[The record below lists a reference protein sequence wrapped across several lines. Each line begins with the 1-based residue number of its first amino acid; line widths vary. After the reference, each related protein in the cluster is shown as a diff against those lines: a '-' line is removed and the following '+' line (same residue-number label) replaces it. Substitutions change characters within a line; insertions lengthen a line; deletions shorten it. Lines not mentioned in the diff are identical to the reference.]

1 MVQLVSIAEENIGI
15 TEGYGGIRMRKYI
28 VSAVLIVFTIAAI
41 GTYYVLASQETL
53 PNYKLTTVQ
62 GDASQ
67 AENVL
72 INGNYVDKD
81 SVGGIKRAYITIE
94 GTDYPDEK
102 SVIVQSL
109 NSRLISNQKDKWIKE
124 HRQFM
129 RKKTNT
135 AGFFENEEM
144 LAYVNAKVD
153 TTRSKDPSAK
163 GSAKLSVSVLNKQKN
178 NTLEITSDIEVED
191 DVSDMYVQNVQLVN
205 QELVALVLKNHN
217 SNGYVS
223 EPQIIRVNLT
233 TKKITNEPI
242 ALPGVKAAAA
252 EGDNLYVWLVNP
264 NLEQTEQWILRISN
278 GSHRKVFQVDI
289 KTGQITPLEF
299 QGHEMLLNDIM
310 YAYGQNIY
318 FLQRAGSGEKN
329 IGFNIISYDLVSKK
343 YETILKNTNIDLS
356 NNITAAFKQDHLYI
370 MGYKESKGKSLYV
383 FNLKSGKLE
392 YEGTATSTESKN
404 QAEDEANMDLNFI
417 DLGQY

>member
-1 MVQLVSIAEENIGI
+1 LVQLVSIAEENIGI

-28 VSAVLIVFTIAAI
+28 ISAVLIVFTIAAI
-41 GTYYVLASQETL
+41 GTYYVQASQQTL

-62 GDASQ
+62 GDASLVEGI
-67 AENVL
+67 A
-72 INGNYVDKD
+72 INGNYVNNN
-81 SVGGIKRAYITIE
+81 SMGGIKRADITTK
-94 GTDYPDEK
+94 GTEYPDEK

-109 NSRLISNQKDKWIKE
+109 NSRLISTQKDKWIKE
-124 HRQFM
+124 NRQFM

-135 AGFFENEEM
+135 AGFFENEEI

-178 NTLEITSDIEVED
+178 NTLEITSEISVEH

-252 EGDNLYVWLVNP
+252 EGDNLYVWLVSP
-264 NLEQTEQWILRISN
+264 NLEQTEHWILRISN

-318 FLQRAGSGEKN
+318 FLQRDGSGEKN

-343 YETILKNTNIDLS
+343 YETILKNTNIDIS
-356 NNITAAFKQDHLYI
+356 NNITTAFKQDHLYI
-370 MGYKESKGKSLYV
+370 MGYKEFKGKSLYV